1 MTSYNFVNISVLP
14 RQFLYDFVLFCLI
27 VVNAGE
33 NNNKNAIKVYDW
45 KCTESCTAL
54 GSRISIE
61 VLAQAHYK
69 CNIY

>member
-1 MTSYNFVNISVLP
+1 M
-14 RQFLYDFVLFCLI
+14 
-27 VVNAGE
+27 VNAGE